1 MTRHRRVSL
10 LGVEGGADSCKKR
23 PRPKKIIAHWVSV
36 PAYNTAGEI
45 LIPDWFRWLRVPS
58 RRLGAR
64 VRIRLRTLLGAQSLA
79 GRHSCSRLG
88 KLLLAP
94 PTRHAESEAMVCLT
108 RRQRAGAGGGRV
120 QCVDPSL
127 QPSRC
132 VTSQRVPGV
141 TRGRRQAPSCL
152 TLNVTPDQRKVEQS
166 APRHVSG
173 VPHAQKWCNQEPLG
187 YIESMVTCSS
197 RGKPR
202 QSGAHAICHR

>member
-1 MTRHRRVSL
+1 MLGCHRSLIGSGGYGSL
-10 LGVEGGADSCKKR
+10 LGGSGREFESG
-23 PRPKKIIAHWVSV
+23 
-36 PAYNTAGEI
+36 
-45 LIPDWFRWLRVPS
+45 LR
-58 RRLGAR
+58 A
-64 VRIRLRTLLGAQSLA
+64 LLGAQSLA

-132 VTSQRVPGV
+132 VTSQRVPEV

-166 APRHVSG
+166 APRHASG
-173 VPHAQKWCNQEPLG
+173 VPYAQKWCNHEPLG
-187 YIESMVTCSS
+187 YIKSMVTCSVS
-197 RGKPR
+197 CLTPQPGSHDI
-202 QSGAHAICHR
+202 QSLASS